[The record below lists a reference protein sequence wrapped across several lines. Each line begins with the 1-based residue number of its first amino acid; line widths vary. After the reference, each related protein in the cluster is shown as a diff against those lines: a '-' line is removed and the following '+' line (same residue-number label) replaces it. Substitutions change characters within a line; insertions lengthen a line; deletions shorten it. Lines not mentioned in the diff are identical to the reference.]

1 MVLRIQPN
9 APAHAPIPPSRL
21 TPCHLPLHK
30 GGFAV
35 AVGADACIRPLDLA
49 LPPNSPGEHC
59 SPLHPLQWWDVGG
72 GVPDATCNFALLQN
86 LWFIVGADSI
96 SARAA
101 LRNHPTARRGQDP
114 SLRTKHKCHPTPK
127 NATPHNP
134 RGVGAWRPKRWPPA
148 SKAGPLVRFNAPLGH

>member
-1 MVLRIQPN
+1 M
-9 APAHAPIPPSRL
+9 
-21 TPCHLPLHK
+21 
-30 GGFAV
+30 

-114 SLRTKHKCHPTPK
+114 SLRTNINTIQQPK
-127 NATPHNP
+127 
-134 RGVGAWRPKRWPPA
+134 
-148 SKAGPLVRFNAPLGH
+148 S